1 LNLNLGS
8 RRIRILGVDA
18 VYCCLTCKTYFYNG
32 RAIEGQRLRE
42 YLSGKVTKEKIE
54 RVKKIWK
61 DLTKVFDEGWLFDY
75 HGLRYRY
82 DLSTLID
89 FLERHLGH
97 EVYIGTDHDIELPM
111 DWADDEWKCE
121 NEEFEDD

>member
-1 LNLNLGS
+1 
-8 RRIRILGVDA
+8 LGVDA